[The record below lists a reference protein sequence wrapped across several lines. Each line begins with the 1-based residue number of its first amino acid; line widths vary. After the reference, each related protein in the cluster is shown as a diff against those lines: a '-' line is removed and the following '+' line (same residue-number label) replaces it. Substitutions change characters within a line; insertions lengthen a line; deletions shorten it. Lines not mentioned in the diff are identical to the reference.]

1 MAIAD
6 GVSRLHT
13 ALAGVTNAGSA
24 QAALPKL
31 QEITAKRDQVHGL
44 MGQLTP
50 ERRKMPAGIVNPLPS
65 LNRLFD

>member
-31 QEITAKRDQVHGL
+31 QEITAKEIRFTG
-44 MGQLTP
+44 
-50 ERRKMPAGIVNPLPS
+50 
-65 LNRLFD
+65 